1 MDKEKDRLAQAY
13 TDRETETAQF
23 ILIDTNMAI
32 NQGED
37 GDRRLFWRA
46 LEGKSGKKRPGNPL
60 LPVLPVGIAKAPAE
74 R

>member
-13 TDRETETAQF
+13 TGRETETAQF

-37 GDRRLFWRA
+37 GDRRLFGGR
-46 LEGKSGKKRPGNPL
+46 LKESL
-60 LPVLPVGIAKAPAE
+60 
-74 R
+74 